1 MDFWAKLWVNCGAPV
16 EEPKL
21 FHIMD
26 FKWFDIAKKSKIGFL
41 YINK

>member
-16 EEPKL
+16 EEPEL

-26 FKWFDIAKKSKIGFL
+26 FKWFDISKIS
-41 YINK
+41 NKSLFIYG

>member
-1 MDFWAKLWVNCGAPV
+1 MGFWIKLWVNCGSPV

-26 FKWFDIAKKSKIGFL
+26 FKWFDITKIVK
-41 YINK
+41 NKIFIY

>member
-1 MDFWAKLWVNCGAPV
+1 MVFWTKLWVSCGAPV

-26 FKWFDIAKKSKIGFL
+26 FKWFDILKIGNK
-41 YINK
+41 YIFIYL